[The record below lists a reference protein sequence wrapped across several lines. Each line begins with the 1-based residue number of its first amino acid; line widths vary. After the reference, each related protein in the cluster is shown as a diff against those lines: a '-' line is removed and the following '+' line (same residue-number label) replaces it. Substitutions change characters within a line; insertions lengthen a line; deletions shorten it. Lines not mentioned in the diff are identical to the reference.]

1 VSANV
6 SLFNRGAVRPAECLE
21 AGWNLIKS
29 QYWLF
34 LGITAVGILVG
45 SVGPMA
51 ILLGPMMCGIYLC
64 LLARMRGQ
72 AVSFELLFKGF
83 DYFGQ
88 SLIATL
94 IQVVPVMIVLVPFYL
109 VFFFMFMGN
118 VNRPRSRRGP
128 PPNLADFYPLFILMG
143 VMVLVAIVLGA
154 LVGALFIFTYPLI
167 VEKRLAGLDAVK
179 LSFRAA
185 MGNLGGVLGL
195 ILLNMLIGFVGLL
208 LCYVGALLVLPVH
221 YASWAVAYRQVFPLE
236 GYQSQK

>member
-1 VSANV
+1 
-6 SLFNRGAVRPAECLE
+6 LE